1 MGYSMLIVSEPL
13 RRHCKCLLRSHL
25 PWPFSYQHR
34 QMCLMPKRAVE
45 RVRDS
50 SCPLSQKNYNTSH
63 PYKNEC
69 IFTEACCLTSPPFVV
84 TWQVTH
90 LQYVCLC
97 TICMICREDAL
108 FHTPFPSSS
117 QLFLCQ
123 NIASPL
129 QYSTMDLDTLM
140 TGFTGHL

>member
-1 MGYSMLIVSEPL
+1 MHICRSMLLDFST
-13 RRHCKCLLRSHL
+13 LL
-25 PWPFSYQHR
+25 
-34 QMCLMPKRAVE
+34 
-45 RVRDS
+45 
-50 SCPLSQKNYNTSH
+50 CPYGRLHT
-63 PYKNEC
+63 
-69 IFTEACCLTSPPFVV
+69 
-84 TWQVTH
+84 
-90 LQYVCLC
+90 YVCLC